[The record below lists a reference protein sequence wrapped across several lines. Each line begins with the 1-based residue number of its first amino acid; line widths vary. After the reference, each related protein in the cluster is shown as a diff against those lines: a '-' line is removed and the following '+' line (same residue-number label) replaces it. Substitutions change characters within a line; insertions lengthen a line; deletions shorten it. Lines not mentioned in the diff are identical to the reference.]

1 MNGGSAVWSMLTQII
16 SYSIILTWLYV
27 GTGGS
32 VLMTGLFHSLLN
44 GLVPLTNGLDPFVAW
59 DIRGVV
65 FPVVAAVILALG
77 GYRVLERRIDSTA
90 PSRAAVHAT

>member
-1 MNGGSAVWSMLTQII
+1 MLTQII

-32 VLMTGLFHSLLN
+32 VLMTGLFHALLN
-44 GLVPLTNGLDPFVAW
+44 GMVPLTNGLDPLVAW

-77 GYRVLERRIDSTA
+77 GYRVLERRIDNTK
-90 PSRAAVHAT
+90 PSRAGVSGPLPEAL